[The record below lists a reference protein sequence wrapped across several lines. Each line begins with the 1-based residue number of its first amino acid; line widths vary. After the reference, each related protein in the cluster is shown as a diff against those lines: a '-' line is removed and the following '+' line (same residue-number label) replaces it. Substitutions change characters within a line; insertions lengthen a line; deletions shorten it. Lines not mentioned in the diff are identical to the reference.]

1 MQDRK
6 IYERS
11 LSDYPDVLT
20 VPDLQR
26 ALDGMC
32 EKTIRGIIWRGEIS
46 SFKIGTKHMIPKE
59 SLIDYMLSD
68 SYKVTMKRRMAAKQA
83 IALQKD
89 LILNRDRLLNYCCQ
103 PRSKKEMMQ
112 FLNLNSPKLFY
123 RLFLDPLLETGELH
137 RTVKNQ
143 ACISTQKYIR
153 GVRIKY

>member
-32 EKTIRGIIWRGEIS
+32 GKTIRGILWRGEIF
-46 SFKIGTKHMIPKE
+46 SFKIGTKYMVPKE
-59 SLIDYMLSD
+59 SLIDYMLTD
-68 SYKVTMKRRMAAKQA
+68 SYKETMKRRMAAKQA
-83 IALQKD
+83 VALQKD
-89 LILNRDRLLNYCCQ
+89 LILNRGRLLAFCSQ

-137 RTVKNQ
+137 RTIKNQ
-143 ACISTQKYIR
+143 ACVSTQKYIR
-153 GVRIKY
+153 GIRVKY

>member
-59 SLIDYMLSD
+59 SFHFSLLYSAFSAAML
-68 SYKVTMKRRMAAKQA
+68 VTAYGKTSSAFTVGLTQSR
-83 IALQKD
+83 IAPFGR
-89 LILNRDRLLNYCCQ
+89 ISGI
-103 PRSKKEMMQ
+103 RSWIWAM
-112 FLNLNSPKLFY
+112 S
-123 RLFLDPLLETGELH
+123 LH
-137 RTVKNQ
+137 GSRVKTTN
-143 ACISTQKYIR
+143 AGKAFSIR
-153 GVRIKY
+153 

>member
-68 SYKVTMKRRMAAKQA
+68 NYKVTMKRRMAAKQA

-89 LILNRDRLLNYCCQ
+89 LILNRDRLLSQ
-103 PRSKKEMMQ
+103 
-112 FLNLNSPKLFY
+112 
-123 RLFLDPLLETGELH
+123 
-137 RTVKNQ
+137 
-143 ACISTQKYIR
+143 
-153 GVRIKY
+153 VRICV